1 MLQVLDE
8 ARSDG
13 RGAGKGA
20 ARPASATTHEL
31 AGIAVPSYPLP
42 RRLRGWLAWAAVFAL
57 LAWAWSPAEMFRVS
71 ALFTD
76 WRNMA
81 QLGHAFLSPNFHDWD
96 HYLADMVVTVQIAIW
111 GTALAVVFGVP
122 FSILS
127 AANVC
132 PQWIVQPVRA

>member
-81 QLGHAFLSPNFHDWD
+81 QFGHAFLSPNFHDWD
-96 HYLADMVVTVQIAIW
+96 QRRQR
-111 GTALAVVFGVP
+111 
-122 FSILS
+122 LS
-127 AANVC
+127 AMD
-132 PQWIVQPVRA
+132 RAARAPPDGRLPRHQ

>member
-81 QLGHAFLSPNFHDWD
+81 QFGRAFLNRIFTTGIITSPTW
-96 HYLADMVVTVQIAIW
+96 
-111 GTALAVVFGVP
+111 
-122 FSILS
+122 S
-127 AANVC
+127 
-132 PQWIVQPVRA
+132 